1 MSESQTKQRLKA
13 AVIGAGPH
21 GLRIVGVLAEMPGSN
36 WRRWS
41 TAGPRRWPRRRC
53 PAGVARLESSDELF
67 ARGDIDL
74 VCIATN
80 GPSHAAFGAG
90 RDGCRACGI

>member
-1 MSESQTKQRLKA
+1 MSDSKQRRLKA

-21 GLRIVGVLAEMPGSN
+21 GLRIVGVLAEMAAVDLVAVVD
-36 WRRWS
+36 RR
-41 TAGPRRWPRRRC
+41 AEALAQAAL
-53 PAGVARLESSDELF
+53 PAGVARLESSEELF

-80 GPSHAAFGAG
+80 GPSHAALALGAMDAG
-90 RDGCRACGI
+90 RGI